1 MENQQENQAENTAK
15 PKEAVKFNGVS
26 HQINLGQGTE
36 THRLFADFITQ
47 HGLTAREAVAELLRG
62 YGQKADESQLDGL
75 RGEIAAYECTLQNRD
90 IEIEELKKQLA
101 EANQAANANAA
112 EGTDRQLQVEELQR
126 KLEHTIRI
134 HPFVWP
140 YLEAEA
146 EAKGKSPGSILQG
159 IYTDMLQ
166 GRRVDGLKLTVS
178 KREFRNALN
187 KWKDEQNEK

>member
-1 MENQQENQAENTAK
+1 MENQQENQAENSAK
-15 PKEAVKFNGVS
+15 TKEAVKFNGVS
-26 HQINLGQGTE
+26 HQINLGQGSE

-62 YGQKADESQLDGL
+62 YGQEPDDSQIQDLK
-75 RGEIAAYECTLQNRD
+75 GEIAAYECTLQNKD
-90 IEIEELKKQLA
+90 IEIEELKQQLA

-112 EGTDRQLQVEELQR
+112 AGTDRQLQVEELQR
-126 KLEHTIRI
+126 KLEHTVKI

-146 EAKGKSPGSILQG
+146 EAQSKSPGAILQG

-166 GRRVDGLKLTVS
+166 GRRVDGLKITVS

-187 KWKDEQNEK
+187 KWKEEQIKK

>member
-75 RGEIAAYECTLQNRD
+75 KREIAAYECTLQNRD

-101 EANQAANANAA
+101 EANQAANDNAA
-112 EGTDRQLQVEELQR
+112 EGTSRQLQVEELQR
-126 KLEHTIRI
+126 KLEHTVKI

-187 KWKDEQNEK
+187 KWKDEQSKK

>member
-1 MENQQENQAENTAK
+1 MENKQENQAENTAK

-62 YGQKADESQLDGL
+62 YGQKADDQQIQDLK
-75 RGEIAAYECTLQNRD
+75 GEMAAYECTLQNRD
-90 IEIEELKKQLA
+90 LEIEDLKRQLA

-112 EGTDRQLQVEELQR
+112 AGTSRQLQVEELQR
-126 KLEHTIRI
+126 KLEHTIKI

-166 GRRVDGLKLTVS
+166 GRRVDGLKVTVS

-187 KWKDEQNEK
+187 KWKEEQNEK

>member
-26 HQINLGQGTE
+26 HQINLGQGGE
-36 THRLFADFITQ
+36 IHRLFADFVTR
-47 HGLTAREAVAELLRG
+47 HGLTPREAVAELLSG
-62 YGQKADESQLDGL
+62 YGQKADDQQIQDLK
-75 RGEIAAYECTLQNRD
+75 GEMAAYECTLQNRD

-112 EGTDRQLQVEELQR
+112 AGTDRQLQVEELQR
-126 KLEHTIRI
+126 KLEHTVKI

-146 EAKGKSPGSILQG
+146 EAQRKSPDAILQG
-159 IYTDMLQ
+159 IYTDLLQ
-166 GRRVDGLKLTVS
+166 ERKPNDLKRTVG

-187 KWKDEQNEK
+187 KWKEEQKNQ